1 MVEDPAAS
9 RNSRTTSTGIG
20 AEPYPSDYG
29 LAVPLQDHQRA
40 GVEWLLQP
48 GHEKALVAD
57 EVGLGKTAMVI
68 GALSELLAWGGIP
81 RIGRQPLARV
91 LWLTDASLIRQ
102 TTRELERFAP
112 HIRAL
117 SATKEDLERKTW
129 RKTFDQQFPGGADVL
144 VMSYDLAHSRR
155 HFLTAPSHGFPMLVL
170 DEAGKLRGGG
180 EMWKTV
186 RGLTKAATR
195 AIGLTATPMENH
207 PIELF
212 NVLDAIGTPHL
223 WSRSTFEREYVSYR
237 TVSAPGSTYPK
248 YKPDG
253 WATPAHSDA
262 VRTYLGS
269 VMLRRT
275 AHDVSLPLPVNVTEE
290 PVIWVEPY
298 ADQQEAY
305 DRATKNRNY
314 AQGFHD
320 QQRAGY
326 SAGES
331 SAMLDKL
338 VELLQERGDRQ
349 AIVFNEYR
357 EVLDQIAERLKDAG
371 ITHVLIQGSVQDK
384 NRQEAV
390 DQFTSGDVRVLVGNV
405 VLERGLNLQTCNLL
419 ISVGTSW
426 NPAREA
432 QREGRIR
439 RARSEHAE
447 YEHLTLMPTTR
458 LSEAQWN
465 VLERKRRCSTAVGL

>member
-1 MVEDPAAS
+1 MVRNTGAHRVSPTNSTPGYS
-9 RNSRTTSTGIG
+9 RSTQP
-20 AEPYPSDYG
+20 EFG
-29 LAVPLQDHQRA
+29 LQLPLQRHQTE

-48 GHEKALVAD
+48 GNERVLIAD

-68 GALSELLAWGGIP
+68 AYLSELLARDDLP
-81 RIGRQPLARV
+81 HVGRQRLARV
-91 LWLTDASLIRQ
+91 LWVTDVTLLPQ
-102 TTRELERFAP
+102 TLSEFERFAP
-112 HIRAL
+112 HVKAL
-117 SATKEDLERKTW
+117 AVTKDDLDRKTW
-129 RKTFDQQFPGGADVL
+129 RKTFDARFPEGADVL
-144 VMSYDLAHSRR
+144 VMGYETTHSRR
-155 HFLTAPSHGFPMLVL
+155 HFLTPAHSFSAVIL

-180 EMWKTV
+180 EIWKTV
-186 RGLTKAATR
+186 RAIAAEAPR
-195 AIGLTATPMENH
+195 VIGLTATPMENH

-212 NVLDAIGTPHL
+212 NVLAAIGTPHL
-223 WSRSTFEREYVSYR
+223 WTRSKFESEFVSYR
-237 TVSAPGSTYPK
+237 TVSAPGSAYPQS
-248 YKPDG
+248 KPDG
-253 WATPAHSDA
+253 WATEEHAAA
-262 VRTYLGS
+262 VGAYLRR

-275 AHDVSLPLPVNVTEE
+275 SKQVSLSLPVNVTEE

-305 DRATKNRNY
+305 EKAARNRNQ

-320 QQRAGY
+320 QQRAGF

-331 SAMLDKL
+331 SAMLDRL
-338 VELLQERGDRQ
+338 VELLVERGERQ

-357 EVLDQIAERLKDAG
+357 EVLEQIGERLTEAG
-371 ITHVLIQGSVQDK
+371 ISHVVIQGSVQDK
-384 NRQEAV
+384 NRQDAV
-390 DQFTSGDVRVLVGNV
+390 DRFTRGEVRVLVGNV

-458 LSEAQWN
+458 LSEAQWAT
-465 VLERKRRCSTAVGL
+465 LARKRDTAMAVGL